1 MKKIISLLI
10 IAIFIAG
17 CTDSSLEIKD
27 FSIKGKEPSGP
38 SKDFNE
44 ERNAYYG
51 DLHVHTMYSFDAYV
65 FGTTASPDDAYR
77 FAKGGTIKHALGFDM
92 ELRRPLD

>member
-27 FSIKGKEPSGP
+27 FSIKGKESSGP

-65 FGTTASPDDAYR
+65 
-77 FAKGGTIKHALGFDM
+77 L
-92 ELRRPLD
+92 ELLPLLMMHIVLQKEEQSNMR